1 MSTRQDTATLPGAAA
16 APVLKTASINE
27 APRLAETAKP
37 ADTPKP
43 VEAALKAV
51 ADMQPAKAGK
61 PQAASSDAIAAASI
75 KPTGTS
81 RPLRF
86 ALLAA
91 SIAFAGAFGAMAGAL
106 GMSLISTP
114 ATTAPQLEA
123 IDLTIVQGAMA
134 SLRNELSAI
143 KSSVENSNRDVN
155 AQLAKFTEQL
165 EKRTS
170 AQPSAQAPARSPADV
185 TASVRP
191 QALATPSA
199 PRPRVIEGWALR
211 RVSRGTAII
220 QGHEGAIEV
229 VAGDIVPGIGRIES
243 IRRLDG
249 RWVVLTHGGMITA
262 QPPR

>member
-1 MSTRQDTATLPGAAA
+1 MSTRQDTAALPGAAA
-16 APVLKTASINE
+16 APALKAASINE
-27 APRLAETAKP
+27 
-37 ADTPKP
+37 TPKP
-43 VEAALKAV
+43 VEAALKVV

-61 PQAASSDAIAAASI
+61 PQAASSETIAAASI
-75 KPTGTS
+75 KPTPS
-81 RPLRF
+81 RALRF
-86 ALLAA
+86 ALVAA
-91 SIAFAGAFGAMAGAL
+91 SIAFAGVFGAIAGAL
-106 GMSLISTP
+106 GMSLIAPP
-114 ATTAPQLEA
+114 ATTAQVEA
-123 IDLTIVQGAMA
+123 IDLTVVQGAMA
-134 SLRNELSAI
+134 SLRNELSTI

-155 AQLAKFTEQL
+155 AQLAKFTERL
-165 EKRTS
+165 EQRIPTP
-170 AQPSAQAPARSPADV
+170 ARPSAQAPGRAPGDV
-185 TASVRP
+185 TGTVRP

-229 VAGDIVPGIGRIES
+229 AAGDVVPGIGRIES